1 MATIPEDYVYLDWA
15 ATTPLCEEAA
25 QAMAPYL
32 VPGPANLA
40 ANGNANSLHSV
51 GRAAFTGMED
61 ARMAISR
68 ALHADRPT
76 DIVFTS
82 GATEADNFALLG
94 IAHALL
100 RKRRGAGK
108 PVGGTVITTTIEHD
122 AVLSVLPQLRELGVR
137 VVELSPDRGGFI
149 APEALRAALGEAQDP
164 LLVSIM
170 LANNEM
176 GAIQD
181 VAALAR
187 EAHQAGALFHTD
199 ATQALGKVPI
209 NLHALEVDAASFSA
223 HKICGPKGI
232 GALYL
237 RAHTPIDALIYGGGQ
252 EGGLRSGTQN
262 VVGMAGFAAAVK
274 AAVEAQPTEST
285 RERELRDRLYDQM
298 CRIPGVKPVVTV
310 PVGSDRYLPNIVD
323 VTVDGMESETLIL
336 RLDIAGFAVS
346 GGSACSTGSLDPSH
360 VLTALGIPRDRAL
373 GSLRVSF
380 GRYTTAEEIDRFIAA
395 FKQAVGR

>member
-1 MATIPEDYVYLDWA
+1 MAALPDDYVYLDWA
-15 ATTPLCEEAA
+15 ATAPLCEEAA
-25 QAMAPYL
+25 AAMEPYM
-32 VPGPANLA
+32 VPGPRNLA

-61 ARMAISR
+61 ARMAVSR

-82 GATEADNFALLG
+82 GATEADNLALLG
-94 IAHALL
+94 ITHALL
-100 RKRRGAGK
+100 HERRGAGK
-108 PVGGTVITTTIEHD
+108 PAGGTVITTTIEHD
-122 AVLSVLPQLRELGVR
+122 AVLSVLPLLREMGVT
-137 VVELSPDRGGFI
+137 VVQLAPDRGGFI
-149 APEALRAALGEAQDP
+149 SVDALKTALAEADDP
-164 LLVSIM
+164 LLVSVM

-176 GAIQD
+176 GAVQD
-181 VAALAR
+181 VRALAAA
-187 EAHQAGALFHTD
+187 AHQAGALFHTD

-209 NLHALEVDAASFSA
+209 DLRELGVDAASFSA

-237 RAHTPIDALIYGGGQ
+237 KAHTPVDALVRGGGQ

-262 VVGMAGFAAAVK
+262 VAGMAGFGAACK
-274 AAVEAQPTEST
+274 AAVDAQPAEAA
-285 RERELRDRLYDQM
+285 RERALRDRLYADLSQVA
-298 CRIPGVKPVVTV
+298 GVKPVVDV
-310 PVGSDRYLPNIVD
+310 PAGSDRYLPNIAD

-373 GSLRVSF
+373 GALRVSF
-380 GRYTTAEEIDRFIAA
+380 GRYTTEDDIERFIAA

>member
-1 MATIPEDYVYLDWA
+1 MSVPENYVYLDWA
-15 ATTPLCEEAA
+15 ATAPLCEEAA

-32 VPGPANLA
+32 VPGPRNLQ

-61 ARMAISR
+61 ARMAVSR

-82 GATEADNFALLG
+82 GATEADNLALLG
-94 IAHALL
+94 ITRALL
-100 RKRRGAGK
+100 RQRRAAGK
-108 PVGGTVITTTIEHD
+108 PAAGTVITTTIEHD
-122 AVLSVLPQLRELGVR
+122 AVLSVLPLLREMGVH
-137 VVELSPDRGGFI
+137 VVQLAPDRGGFI
-149 APEALRAALGEAQDP
+149 QPEALQAALDAADDP
-164 LLVSIM
+164 LLVSVM

-176 GAIQD
+176 GAVQD
-181 VAALAR
+181 IERLTHI
-187 EAHQAGALFHTD
+187 AHEAGALFHTD

-209 NLHALEVDAASFSA
+209 DLRELAVDAASFSA

-237 RAHTPIDALIYGGGQ
+237 KAHTPIDALIYGGGQ

-262 VVGMAGFAAAVK
+262 VVGMAGFAAAMR
-274 AAVEAQPTEST
+274 AAVAAQPQEAA
-285 RERELRDRLYDQM
+285 RERALRDRLYQAL
-298 CRIPGVKPVVTV
+298 CQVPGVRAVVDV
-310 PVGSDRYLPNIVD
+310 PEGSERYLPNIVD

-373 GSLRVSF
+373 GSLRVSM
-380 GRYTTAEEIDRFIAA
+380 GRYTTEDDIERFIAA
-395 FKQAVGR
+395 FAQAVGR